1 MEYVERKK
9 SNRIITT
16 LSVFVAVLAIM
27 TGIFGTLYAINRANY
42 ETTSVSLENV
52 YQRSFYDLV
61 DNVNNAETKLA
72 KLLSTTDKAYSQKLL
87 TEIHENTNCAQNN
100 LSYLPIS
107 MNGISDTI
115 KFINQIDGYT
125 TTLAKNNKTLTT
137 SDRETLSKLYDSIAG
152 IKEKLNGMS
161 QKFVEGY
168 SVSAN
173 SKETKK
179 EDYTSF
185 TTLISSTK
193 AKDTDYP
200 TMIYDGPFSDTVV
213 NKEIKGLS
221 FAETSKE
228 ETEKV
233 AANIYKDSEVS
244 FAGEAN
250 GKFSTYDYNITL
262 PNGIDCYAQICK
274 KGGKL
279 LTLSSYSDSD
289 KVNFSKEQA
298 ITKAEEFAVTQG
310 INDVKCVWSDV
321 VGNDAY
327 INLAPVK
334 NNIIYYPDL
343 IKVKVDLSSGEIIGW
358 ESATYYTNHKER
370 NLPKPTIS
378 EEIAKSAIEKGYVI
392 DTIKLALSP
401 IEDYNQEVLT
411 YEIKCTKNDS
421 TYYFYV
427 DVQTGETV
435 NVLRVVET
443 DNGNLLM

>member
-1 MEYVERKK
+1 MKNVETKK
-9 SNRIITT
+9 SSKTILT
-16 LSVFVAVLAIM
+16 LSIFVAVLAVM
-27 TGIFGTLYAINRANY
+27 TVIFGILYAVNRSNFESASIN
-42 ETTSVSLENV
+42 LENI

-61 DNVNNAETKLA
+61 DNVNNTETKLA
-72 KLLSTTDKAYSQKLL
+72 KLLSTTDKAYSQRLL
-87 TEIHENTNCAQNN
+87 SEIHENANSAQNN

-107 MNGISDTI
+107 MNGIPNTI
-115 KFINQIDGYT
+115 KFINQVDGYT
-125 TTLAKNNKTLTT
+125 TTLAKNNKTLTA
-137 SDRETLSKLYDSIAG
+137 SDRENLSNLYNSISG
-152 IKEKLNGMS
+152 IKEKLNDMS
-161 QKFVEGY
+161 QKFIDGY
-168 SVSAN
+168 NVLDN
-173 SKETKK
+173 SKESKK

-213 NKEIKGLS
+213 NKKINGLN
-221 FAETSKE
+221 FAKTSKTE
-228 ETEKV
+228 AEKV
-233 AANIYKDSEVS
+233 VANIYNDSKITS
-244 FAGEAN
+244 AGETN

-298 ITKAEEFAVTQG
+298 IAKAEEFAKTQG
-310 INDVKCVWSDV
+310 INDIKCVWSDV

-343 IKVKVDLSSGEIIGW
+343 IKVKVDLSSCEVIGW
-358 ESATYYTNHKER
+358 ESTTYYTNHKER
-370 NLPKPTIS
+370 NLPKPIIS
-378 EEIAKSAIEKGYVI
+378 QKTAKNSIEKGYVI
-392 DTIKLALSP
+392 ESTKLALSP

-411 YEIKCTKNDS
+411 YEIKCIRDNS

-435 NVLRVVET
+435 NVLRVIET